1 MRISDL
7 KMENPPPTPQH
18 DELVFT
24 AKEALEMTK
33 CVHLASIFSFIE
45 KAINEGKC
53 ECEITPAQQFVS
65 AENKKILQDAG
76 YKVVEKESMLGT
88 EILIN
93 WDA

>member
-7 KMENPPPTPQH
+7 KMENPPPTPQ
-18 DELVFT
+18 DELIFT
-24 AKEALEMTK
+24 AKQALAMTK
-33 CVHLASIFSFIE
+33 QVHLDNIFSFIE

-93 WDA
+93 WNA

>member
-7 KMENPPPTPQH
+7 KMENPPPTPQ

-33 CVHLASIFSFIE
+33 RVHLASIFSFIE

-65 AENKKILQDAG
+65 DENKKILQDAG

-93 WDA
+93 WNA